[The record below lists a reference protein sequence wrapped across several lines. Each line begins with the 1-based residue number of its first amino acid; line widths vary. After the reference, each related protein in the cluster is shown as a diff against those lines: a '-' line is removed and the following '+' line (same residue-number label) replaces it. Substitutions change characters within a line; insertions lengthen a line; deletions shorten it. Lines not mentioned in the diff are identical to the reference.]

1 MTNKENLLKGIFS
14 ENPLFVSV
22 LGMCPSLA
30 VSTSLANALGMGV
43 GVFFVLVLS
52 NLIIS
57 LIMSSEKLAAL
68 VKPVR
73 IPVYIVVIATLVTMV
88 EMLMHAFLG
97 PTYEALG
104 VFIPL
109 IVVNCI
115 ILGRAEA
122 FASQNKPKDSVIDG
136 IGMALGFT
144 AALAI
149 ISIFREFLGKGTIT
163 IWGDLVLRFVYNP
176 ELPDLPIVFDFFGF
190 IGISPVGMFV
200 QPAGA
205 FLSIGLILAALTA
218 IANKKKEKKAKEV
231 KANG

>member
-1 MTNKENLLKGIFS
+1 MNKKENLLKGFVK

-30 VSTSLANALGMGV
+30 VTTSLENALGMGI

-57 LIMSSEKLAAL
+57 LIMSNPKLAEL

-88 EMLMHAFLG
+88 EMFMHAFLFDL
-97 PTYEALG
+97 YLALG

-122 FASQNKPKDSVIDG
+122 FASSNKPVDSLIDG

-144 AALAI
+144 GAIAI
-149 ISIFREFLGKGTIT
+149 ISIFREFLGAGSIT
-163 IWGDLVLRFVYNP
+163 IWGNLAINLTV
-176 ELPDLPIVFDFFGF
+176 VFDFL
-190 IGISPVGMFV
+190 GIQPIAMFV
-200 QPAGA
+200 QPVGA
-205 FLSIGLILAALTA
+205 FLSFGLILAALTA
-218 IANKKKEKKAKEV
+218 FGNKRKEKLAKGV

>member
-1 MTNKENLLKGIFS
+1 LTKLENLLKGLVK

-30 VSTSLANALGMGV
+30 VTTSLENALGMGI
-43 GVFFVLVLS
+43 GVLFVLVLS
-52 NLIIS
+52 NFMVS
-57 LIMSSEKLAAL
+57 LIMSSPKLAEL

-73 IPVYIVVIATLVTMV
+73 IPVYIVIIATLVSVV
-88 EMLMHAFLG
+88 EMLMHAFLIDL
-97 PTYEALG
+97 YNALG

-122 FASQNKPKDSVIDG
+122 FASANKPVDSVLDG

-144 AALAI
+144 AAISL

-163 IWGDLVLRFVYNP
+163 IWGDAVLNLKFFFNFLNI
-176 ELPDLPIVFDFFGF
+176 EPI
-190 IGISPVGMFV
+190 SMFV
-200 QPAGA
+200 QPVGA
-205 FLSIGLILAALTA
+205 FLSFGLILATLTA
-218 IANKKKEKKAKEV
+218 FGNFFKERKARKV

>member
-1 MTNKENLLKGIFS
+1 MTKSENLFKGLVK

-30 VSTSLANALGMGV
+30 VSTSLENAIGMGMGV
-43 GVFFVLVLS
+43 LFVLVLS

-57 LIMSSEKLAAL
+57 LIMSNKKLAEL

-73 IPVYIVVIATLVTMV
+73 IPVYIVVIATLVTIV
-88 EMLMHAFLG
+88 EMVMHAYL
-97 PTYEALG
+97 TSLYNSLG

-122 FASQNKPKDSVIDG
+122 FASSNKPVDSVLDG

-144 AALAI
+144 AAIALIA
-149 ISIFREFLGKGTIT
+149 IFREFLGKGTIT
-163 IWGDLVLRFVYNP
+163 IWGNLVLNFTGA
-176 ELPDLPIVFDFFGF
+176 FTF
-190 IGISPVGMFV
+190 IGIKPISMFV

-205 FLSIGLILAALTA
+205 FLSFGLILAAVTA
-218 IANKKKEKKAKEV
+218 IGNKRKEKLAEGGAK
-231 KANG
+231 